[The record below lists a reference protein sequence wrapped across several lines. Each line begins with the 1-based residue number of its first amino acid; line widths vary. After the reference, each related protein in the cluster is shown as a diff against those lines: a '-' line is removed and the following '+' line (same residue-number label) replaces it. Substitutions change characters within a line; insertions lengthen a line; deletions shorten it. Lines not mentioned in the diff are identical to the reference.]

1 MLLLRSGYQ
10 FVQYVSH
17 EQIIEQRKDEYYYA
31 LRVSQESFKTEKDT
45 ISPWLNYFLSV
56 VKEQATKALVYLQE
70 ERFEDTLSPKQLEVW
85 KYLVIHNEA
94 SPTQI
99 AKDTGIIVATVR
111 QALLRLLA
119 LEKIKR
125 VGRGPQTKYQLK

>member
-31 LRVSQESFKTEKDT
+31 LRKSQETFKTENDT

-56 VKEQATKALVYLQE
+56 VKEQATKALIYLE
-70 ERFEDTLSPKQLEVW
+70 AEKFEDILSPKQLIIW
-85 KYLVIHNEA
+85 RYLLLHTDATPVQISRETGVI
-94 SPTQI
+94 I
-99 AKDTGIIVATVR
+99 ATVR
-111 QALLRLLA
+111 QALLRLLK
-119 LEKIKR
+119 LEKVKHI
-125 VGRGPQTKYQLK
+125 GNGQQTRYKAK